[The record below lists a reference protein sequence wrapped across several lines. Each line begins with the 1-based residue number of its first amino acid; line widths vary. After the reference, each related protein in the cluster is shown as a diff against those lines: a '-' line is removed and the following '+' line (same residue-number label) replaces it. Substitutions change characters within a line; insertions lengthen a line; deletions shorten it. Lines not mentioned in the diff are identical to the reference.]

1 MLAHPTRVLRA
12 LGTLVFYHRQHG
24 QDARLA
30 NIDIQTSQLT
40 CLPTG
45 IEAKLSN
52 SVCNISIVRIELML
66 TNERDEALEGR
77 YRFVSDSF
85 DLAKNE
91 RQLLK
96 SALTNLVKKL
106 SKDVLDVNS
115 RLENALKLI
124 FLLSFFIFNE
134 KKRKEEEERKKER
147 KRRKTSLVLI
157 NVSYVK
163 LH

>member
-1 MLAHPTRVLRA
+1 
-12 LGTLVFYHRQHG
+12 
-24 QDARLA
+24 
-30 NIDIQTSQLT
+30 
-40 CLPTG
+40 
-45 IEAKLSN
+45 
-52 SVCNISIVRIELML
+52 ML
-66 TNERDEALEGR
+66 TNERDEALEGS
-77 YRFVSDSF
+77 YRFVSDLF

-115 RLENALKLI
+115 RLENALQQI

-134 KKRKEEEERKKER
+134 KKRKEEERKKER